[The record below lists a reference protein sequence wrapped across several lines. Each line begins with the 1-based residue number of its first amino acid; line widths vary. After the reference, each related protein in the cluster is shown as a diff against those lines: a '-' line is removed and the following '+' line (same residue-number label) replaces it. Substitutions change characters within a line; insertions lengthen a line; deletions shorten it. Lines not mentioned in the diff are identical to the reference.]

1 MKAYIAKRLL
11 LTVPTLL
18 GASILVFVA
27 LRIAPGN
34 IVDILVSTGGYTS
47 REDEDRAR
55 QRLSAELGLDKHLV
69 FQYWDWVTGLARLDF
84 GKSYRWEQPAW
95 DIVSKR
101 IPVTV
106 ELAIL
111 ALLISLAIAIPA
123 GVISAVRQDTWLD
136 YAVRIFSL
144 AGLSAPSFWLGM
156 LVILLL
162 VRSFNWLPP
171 MVYVSPFENLPQNL
185 SILIWPALVV
195 GYRNAAIIMRMTRSV
210 MLEVLREDYIRTA
223 WAKGL
228 REQVV
233 VYRHALKNAILPV
246 VTLIGIE
253 FAFLIGGLVVTEQV
267 FNIPGMGR
275 LLVEAITRRDY
286 VIVQSLVSIIAFAV
300 VFANFL
306 VDLMYAVLDPRV
318 RYR

>member
-1 MKAYIAKRLL
+1 VKTYIAKRLL
-11 LTVPTLL
+11 LLFPTLV

-27 LRIAPGN
+27 LRVAPGN
-34 IVDILVSTGGYTS
+34 IVDILVSTGGYTNKA
-47 REDEDRAR
+47 DEDRAR
-55 QRLSAELGLDKHLV
+55 ERLAAELGLDKPV
-69 FQYWDWVTGLARLDF
+69 YVQYWNWITSLAQLDL

-95 DIVSKR
+95 DIVKTR

-106 ELAIL
+106 ELAL
-111 ALLISLAIAIPA
+111 MALVISLIIAIPA

-156 LVILLL
+156 IVILIL
-162 VRSFNWLPP
+162 VRAFNWLPS
-171 MVYVSPFENLPQNL
+171 MIYVSPFENLQQNL
-185 SILIWPALVV
+185 LIFIWPALVV
-195 GYRNAAIIMRMTRSV
+195 GYRNAALIMRMTRSV

-275 LLVEAITRRDY
+275 LLVEAISRRDY
-286 VIVQSLVSIIAFAV
+286 VIVQSIVSIIAVTV
-300 VFANFL
+300 VGANLF
-306 VDLMYAVLDPRV
+306 VDLVYAWLDPRV

>member
-11 LTVPTLL
+11 LTIPTLV

-47 REDEDRAR
+47 QEDENRAR
-55 QRLSAELGLDKHLV
+55 QRLSAELGLDKHIV

-84 GKSYRWEQPAW
+84 GKSYRWEEPAW
-95 DIVSKR
+95 GIVSKR

-171 MVYVSPFENLPQNL
+171 MVYVSPFENLQQNL

-195 GYRNAAIIMRMTRSV
+195 GYRNAALIMRMTRSV

>member
-1 MKAYIAKRLL
+1 MKTYIAKRLL
-11 LTVPTLL
+11 LTIPTLL

-27 LRIAPGN
+27 LRVAPGN
-34 IVDILVSTGGYTS
+34 IVDILVSTGGYTN

-55 QRLSAELGLDKHLV
+55 QRLSEELGLDKHV
-69 FQYWDWVTGLARLDF
+69 VVQYWNWVSSLARLDL

-95 DIVSKR
+95 DIVKTR

-106 ELAIL
+106 QLAVM
-111 ALLISLAIAIPA
+111 ALVISLVIAIPA
-123 GVISAVRQDTWLD
+123 GVISAIRQDTWLD

-162 VRSFNWLPP
+162 VRSFNWLPS
-171 MVYVSPFENLPQNL
+171 MTYISPVENLQNNL
-185 SILIWPALVV
+185 LIFIWPALVV
-195 GYRNAAIIMRMTRSV
+195 GYRNAALIMRMTRSV

-223 WAKGL
+223 WSKGL
-228 REQVV
+228 REQAVI
-233 VYRHALKNAILPV
+233 YRHALKNAILPV

-253 FAFLIGGLVVTEQV
+253 FAFLVGGLVVTEQV

-275 LLVEAITRRDY
+275 LLVEAISRRDY
-286 VIVQSLVSIIAFAV
+286 VIVQSLVSIIAV
-300 VFANFL
+300 TIVGVNLL
-306 VDLMYAVLDPRV
+306 VDLAYAWLDPRI